1 MRSTLVVL
9 ALGLAIPIVA
19 VAGAEQPADGRS
31 APEKVAAPAPAPH
44 AEPEFQ
50 LEPYQ
55 LVMLQRPAS
64 PREYPPEKL
73 EEIQTAHLAHLTA
86 MAKAGKMVVAG
97 PFGDQPD
104 EKLRG
109 LCLYRVGSLD
119 EARRLAEEDPAV
131 KAGRLEVVVWTWYT
145 EKGALAFPIAEK
157 LAAGGR

>member
-9 ALGLAIPIVA
+9 TLALAIPIA
-19 VAGAEQPADGRS
+19 AAARAGEPAGGKPTAE
-31 APEKVAAPAPAPH
+31 KPAPQ
-44 AEPEFQ
+44 AEPELQ
-50 LEPYQ
+50 LESFQ
-55 LVMLQRPAS
+55 LVMLQRPAA

-73 EEIQTAHLAHLTA
+73 EEIQTAHLAHLGA

-119 EARRLAEEDPAV
+119 EARRLAEDDPAV